1 MFHSKRAA
9 SMVSPGATDYNSGNA
24 FHVDVSAMKFLTKE
38 LTVSAIAS
46 YYQ

>member
-1 MFHSKRAA
+1 VQQRE
-9 SMVSPGATDYNSGNA
+9 VNGTNNATDYNSGNA